1 MSDLAL
7 TLARQ
12 ARRAGLRITL
22 LQWQRR
28 LTLEQLDVL
37 LRRSKYRSELAS
49 ITITELRRGQPT
61 RAQVRANVEQR
72 ILDVFTRRPSA
83 RLSSG
88 YFTRHLRL
96 HRWTAQ
102 GMLAK
107 LAERGVLVREGK
119 TSGTRYQL
127 APHSR
132 TRGG

>member
-1 MSDLAL
+1 MSELAL

-12 ARRAGLRITL
+12 ARRAGLRTTL
-22 LQWQRR
+22 LQWQHQ

-37 LRRSKYRSELAS
+37 LRNSKYRRELAS
-49 ITITELRRGQPT
+49 FTITELRRRPP

-72 ILDVFTRRPSA
+72 ILDVFARRPSA

-96 HRWTAQ
+96 QRWIAQ
-102 GMLAK
+102 GMLAE

-119 TSGTRYQL
+119 TSGTRYHL
-127 APHSR
+127 APRSR